1 MLPFVKYVR
10 ICQAQGPALSSWA
23 QLIFSQAI
31 NGEQGRKDLL
41 QAAAA
46 SCQSYFPSYPIHYLP
61 LHFDKIK
68 SNKMKYSYFHIST
81 FPIAYTQMHAHGP
94 GNLWLE

>member
-31 NGEQGRKDLL
+31 NGENRVENICCMLL
-41 QAAAA
+41 QQGVKAI
-46 SCQSYFPSYPIHYLP
+46 CYFLSYPIHYLP

-68 SNKMKYSYFHIST
+68 
-81 FPIAYTQMHAHGP
+81 
-94 GNLWLE
+94 